1 MNVEL
6 TFLVL
11 IANRAVICELRCLEG
26 RPIYESDRAPFP
38 IILPEQDG
46 LAVSDASCFKY
57 LYVYFKIHDAR
68 SFWKPAL

>member
-1 MNVEL
+1 MNVGL

-11 IANRAVICELRCLEG
+11 IANRAAICELRCLEG
-26 RPIYESDRAPFP
+26 KPICESDRSLFP

-68 SFWKPAL
+68 SFESPR